1 MADAVVYPIE
11 EINCPLCGGEPTQG
25 FTPWFQQIDV
35 GGEKTTKIEVQAE
48 VRNTGT
54 GEETCFVLDI
64 LFGCDTGEKKTNQRC
79 C

>member
-11 EINCPLCGGEPTQG
+11 KINCPLCGGEPAPG
-25 FTPWFQQIDV
+25 FTPWFQQIVV

-48 VRNTGT
+48 VRNPGT
-54 GEETCFVLDI
+54 GEETRFVLDI